1 MPVKKKNPSK
11 VILTVLVSVL
21 LLLVLLKFD
30 VVSNAIDPDGKLGV
44 RKFADD
50 AFPIVLGLTLIV
62 IGIAAAASVW
72 VAIALIAV
80 GVVMLASKA
89 YSIWKRNR
97 TAPVIKQE

>member
-1 MPVKKKNPSK
+1 MAVKKKSPSK
-11 VILTVLVSVL
+11 LILTILVSIL

-30 VVSNAIDPDGKLGV
+30 VVSDAIDPTGKMGV

-50 AFPIVLGLTLIV
+50 AFPIVLGLTLVV

-80 GVVMLASKA
+80 GVVMIASKA
-89 YSIWKRNR
+89 YSIWKRNK
-97 TAPVIKQE
+97 TVPVQSE